1 MTTKKR
7 VAILIS
13 GRGSNMAALI
23 EAAKASDYPA
33 EIVGVFSNKDAAPGL
48 DFARARGIAVA
59 SLSHKNFASRELFD
73 AEVERILQ
81 TWNADFVCLAGYMRI
96 FSNAFAERWTGRML
110 NIHPSLLPRHK
121 GLHPQQQALDAGDSE
136 SGCTVHWVTPEL
148 DAGPTILQRR
158 VPILPGDTA
167 DTLAERILVEEHI
180 AYPQALAM
188 LARGEVALDRS
199 I

>member
-23 EAAKASDYPA
+23 EAAKAPAYPA
-33 EIVGVFSNKDAAPGL
+33 EIVGVFSNKVSAPGL
-48 DFARARGIAVA
+48 DFAREHGIAVA
-59 SLSHKNFASRELFD
+59 SLSHKDFASRELFD
-73 AEVERILQ
+73 GEIDRILQ
-81 TWNADFVCLAGYMRI
+81 DWRTDFVCLAGYMRI
-96 FSNAFAERWTGRML
+96 FSDAFAERWTGRMV
-110 NIHPSLLPRHK
+110 NIHPSLLPKHK

-136 SGCTVHWVTPEL
+136 SGCTVHWMTPEL

-167 DTLAERILVEEHI
+167 ETLAQRILVEEHI
-180 AYPQALAM
+180 AYPQALAL
-188 LARGEVALDRS
+188 LARGEIAFTP
-199 I
+199 

>member
-48 DFARARGIAVA
+48 EFARARGIAVA
-59 SLSHKNFASRELFD
+59 SLSHKNFASREMFD

-81 TWNADFVCLAGYMRI
+81 AWNADFVCLAGYMRI